1 MPDINV
7 DSLLSVLKFT
17 TTILLPKYPH
27 SIFPLLSTYYIARHR
42 REKKTLKLELWSVP
56 EDAFACLIPES
67 AKPILLGNVDSSI
80 LVSFNTLQTLGV
92 NSCSWLKLKKC
103 PEEIGAFDTTRS
115 YLAYIIAIPDIE
127 DSVAVVTNVLHY
139 NITQALLL
147 VNNIVQAE
155 KLDGFELFVPH
166 IATLA
171 KVSLLQPLY
180 DVNIALDAV
189 LSCYFQ
195 HPCFLRKGDVF
206 CIDLIKFASAVPCLN
221 SKVRTLCFKVL
232 DIEGPCY
239 GGRVNQGLT
248 HGYYVMKLFTS
259 LVQCTDQQGYVP
271 QSDVAFIKGKGK
283 ITGNNLKLQLLST
296 CPAGLDEYRDELL
309 GCVQPHVLNMYRFKL
324 KPLFLLCGPRGVGK
338 VVVAR
343 NVAQRLGLNV
353 FVVNSF
359 ELQGGNPGYTEGKL
373 KHVFTKVQQ
382 LAPCILLL
390 RNIEVLCRD
399 KDGTEDSRAISAFI
413 NEVERLFQETST
425 LPVLLVATC
434 NSKNESTSAVPPA
447 LARVFL
453 HVVYMQSPNKLQRTA
468 ILQWLL
474 RKCNVTVGA
483 DLSHVADQTSGF
495 LYADLA
501 VLVFHTVR
509 YRFKHL
515 KESCH
520 DEQNCVDVTLRKAD
534 FEEALDTMHAA
545 YSEAIDAPKIP
556 KVSWDDVG
564 GLSDVKK
571 EIMRTIMLPL
581 QHPELLAAG
590 LQRSGILLYG
600 PPGTGKTLLAKAV
613 ATEFNLNFLSVKG
626 PELLNMYVG
635 QSEENVREDLTNFCM
650 WGFLRIKS
658 HSSV

>member
-171 KVSLLQPLY
+171 K
-180 DVNIALDAV
+180 
-189 LSCYFQ
+189 
-195 HPCFLRKGDVF
+195 
-206 CIDLIKFASAVPCLN
+206 
-221 SKVRTLCFKVL
+221 
-232 DIEGPCY
+232 
-239 GGRVNQGLT
+239 
-248 HGYYVMKLFTS
+248 
-259 LVQCTDQQGYVP
+259 
-271 QSDVAFIKGKGK
+271 
-283 ITGNNLKLQLLST
+283 
-296 CPAGLDEYRDELL
+296 
-309 GCVQPHVLNMYRFKL
+309 
-324 KPLFLLCGPRGVGK
+324 
-338 VVVAR
+338 
-343 NVAQRLGLNV
+343 
-353 FVVNSF
+353 
-359 ELQGGNPGYTEGKL
+359 
-373 KHVFTKVQQ
+373 
-382 LAPCILLL
+382 
-390 RNIEVLCRD
+390 VLCRD

-635 QSEENVREDLTNFCM
+635 QSEENVREVFNKARAASPCVIFFDELDSLAPNRGKSGDSGGVMDRVVSQLLSEIDGLQKSSQLFVIGATNRSDLIDRAL
-650 WGFLRIKS
+650 LRPGRFDKLLYVGVPEDKESQLSIMVALTRRFHLKS
-658 HSSV
+658 DVDLKGVVSLLPDKLTGADLYSLCSHAWLIAVRTQIHAFKHGGNSVPSPVEVGMVDFREAINSLPSVKKEDYAHIQQIRDKL